1 MYYYVVCTYCVVHT
15 VYVIVIVC
23 TAYYENTLDQNLVPL
38 IQIGKI
44 YLVFF
49 SFAIGSKPFSAP
61 TFAGPDQAGS
71 RCGFC

>member
-38 IQIGKI
+38 IQIGNI

-49 SFAIGSKPFSAP
+49 LAL
-61 TFAGPDQAGS
+61 
-71 RCGFC
+71 R